1 MPLIGLAKFPPFLRF
16 NEVKLWYNDD
26 GGSLAIEE
34 KCDYIESQLLP
45 LKSAFDNFCRV
56 EFAACIDQD
65 DHNDFSDQSQLLE
78 YLHNRLLPIL
88 NPSSD
93 YKFYINFCAD
103 ENSVTNLIE
112 SLLQMAEIKSC
123 SNIKIR
129 IGMCCEEQKQLPV
142 EEISN
147 WLERSTDGIEN
158 TVQSQKERVL
168 KIGIQGIQNAR
179 EIVDHLKMVYF
190 KIIRRG
196 GAGIP
201 EGSRPNPI
209 KINSN

>member
-1 MPLIGLAKFPPFLRF
+1 
-16 NEVKLWYNDD
+16 
-26 GGSLAIEE
+26 
-34 KCDYIESQLLP
+34 
-45 LKSAFDNFCRV
+45 
-56 EFAACIDQD
+56 
-65 DHNDFSDQSQLLE
+65 
-78 YLHNRLLPIL
+78 
-88 NPSSD
+88 
-93 YKFYINFCAD
+93 
-103 ENSVTNLIE
+103 
-112 SLLQMAEIKSC
+112 
-123 SNIKIR
+123 
-129 IGMCCEEQKQLPV
+129 MCCKEQKQLPV

-158 TVQSQKERVL
+158 TAQSQKERVL

-179 EIVDHLKMVYF
+179 EIVDHLKTVYF